1 MVAWLLT
8 TPTILTGW
16 FNAILAAMALAAVHR
31 VSWRATVAGGLLA
44 GGYVFRVMDRALATP
59 AEPLLLR
66 KPIPLRLELVPL
78 VLAILAVALGFLPL
92 EPFGLLQIGRP
103 DIALA
108 VSP

>member
-1 MVAWLLT
+1 
-8 TPTILTGW
+8 
-16 FNAILAAMALAAVHR
+16 
-31 VSWRATVAGGLLA
+31 
-44 GGYVFRVMDRALATP
+44 
-59 AEPLLLR
+59 
-66 KPIPLRLELVPL
+66 LRLELVPL